1 MDLLKSINEA
11 KEYIKN
17 VNNENIDI
25 AIILGSA
32 LGDIVDDIQNKK
44 IISYINIPN
53 FSVSTIKE
61 ITSNI

>member
-44 IISYINIPN
+44 IISYIDIPK